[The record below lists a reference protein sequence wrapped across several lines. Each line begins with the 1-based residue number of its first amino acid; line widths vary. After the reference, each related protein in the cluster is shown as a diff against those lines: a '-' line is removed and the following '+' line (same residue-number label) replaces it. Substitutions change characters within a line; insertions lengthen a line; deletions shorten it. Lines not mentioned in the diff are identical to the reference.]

1 MQKSNVLR
9 KEPIISERVKELLLG
24 ASKEFE
30 EGRSPFEG
38 EWLRE
43 NHVKFDECMSL
54 SSLIGCILQGF
65 AIGPIIAQEMIMLA
79 YATGGINND
88 SITSIV
94 LMPDLV
100 KRMENI
106 GTENRGESESL

>member
-1 MQKSNVLR
+1 
-9 KEPIISERVKELLLG
+9 
-24 ASKEFE
+24 
-30 EGRSPFEG
+30 
-38 EWLRE
+38 
-43 NHVKFDECMSL
+43 
-54 SSLIGCILQGF
+54 
-65 AIGPIIAQEMIMLA
+65 MLA